1 MVCFHHKKSGAVLIK
16 CGQPLVGPTS
26 KRCRGDVSIL
36 NTCLPGL
43 SKGKVMDIRSQSIAQ
58 QHIAQQHIAQQHIA
72 QQHMSKSTG
81 FLESLQPQR

>member
-26 KRCRGDVSIL
+26 KRCREDVSIL
-36 NTCLPGL
+36 NACLPGL

-58 QHIAQQHIAQQHIA
+58 QH
-72 QQHMSKSTG
+72 MSKGKG
-81 FLESLQPQR
+81 FSESLQPQR